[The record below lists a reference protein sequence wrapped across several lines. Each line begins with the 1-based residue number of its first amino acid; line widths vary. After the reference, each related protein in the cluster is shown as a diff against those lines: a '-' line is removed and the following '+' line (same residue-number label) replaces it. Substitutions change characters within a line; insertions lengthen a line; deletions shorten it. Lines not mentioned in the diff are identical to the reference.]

1 MRILGITVLAIIALG
16 MPVMADSY
24 SGIVSDVKHFHNGG
38 VAIDLDGHYP
48 HQRMAL
54 YVPPADAAAVGPIP
68 TVGTKVT
75 ANGTIKPYHGKPE
88 IKILKA
94 DQWKW

>member
-1 MRILGITVLAIIALG
+1 MRILIITALAIIALG

-24 SGIVSDVKHFHNGG
+24 SGIVSDVKHFPSGG

-48 HQRMAL
+48 HQKMAL
-54 YVPPADAAAVGPIP
+54 YVPPADIAAVGALPP
-68 TVGTKVT
+68 VGAKVT
-75 ANGTIKPYHGKPE
+75 ANGTIKSYHGKPE

-94 DQWKW
+94 DQWTW